1 MLAPKTAI
9 PPRARERAGAQ
20 RYGEAAML
28 LAAEAVLRAHGVP
41 AKLEFTRR
49 TGHAGEDAWLRV
61 GHGKAAVR
69 YAVEAARGLTPGTL
83 GGVLLK
89 LRDREGKG
97 LIVAD
102 YVTPALA
109 DTLRERGVAFV
120 DLVGNAWVQQ
130 AGIVLQVTGRRPG
143 RLADDARP
151 ARVLQPAGL
160 RIVFALLCR
169 PELVNTP
176 VRDIAKAAGVAHG
189 TAGGVL
195 RDLKKMGHIVELGHR
210 PGARGRARTR
220 RLEQRRRL
228 LDLWAQAYPG
238 QLRPRLNPRRYQ
250 ATQPFWWRTADLA
263 RYGLALGGEPAAE
276 RLTQHLKPEN
286 ITLYAIGGG
295 ERLVHQ
301 DHILLNDVKGD
312 VEILD
317 AFWNF
322 APPDELRG
330 IVPPL
335 LVYADLLATGD
346 DRCIEAARLVYD
358 RYLAQPD
365 GKD

>member
-1 MLAPKTAI
+1 ML
-9 PPRARERAGAQ
+9 Q
-20 RYGEAAML
+20 
-28 LAAEAVLRAHGVP
+28 AAEAVLRARGVP
-41 AKLEFTRR
+41 AKLEFTRL
-49 TGHAGEDAWLRV
+49 TAHAEEDARLRI
-61 GHGKAAVR
+61 GHGRAAMR
-69 YAVEAARGLTPGTL
+69 YAVEVARGLTPGTL

-89 LRDREGKG
+89 LRERGGKG

-102 YVTPALA
+102 YVTPVLA
-109 DTLRERGVAFV
+109 DTLRERGIAFV
-120 DLVGNAWVQQ
+120 DLAGNAWVQQ
-130 AGIVLQVTGRRPG
+130 AGIVLQVTGRRPA
-143 RLADDARP
+143 RPADNARP
-151 ARVLQPAGL
+151 ARVLQPGGL

-169 PELVNTP
+169 PELVNAP
-176 VRDIAKAAGVAHG
+176 VREIAEAAGVAHG
-189 TAGGVL
+189 TVGWVL
-195 RDLKKMGHIVELGHR
+195 RDLKKMGHVVELGRR

-220 RLEQRRRL
+220 RLEQQRRL
-228 LDLWAQAYPG
+228 LELWVQAYPG
-238 QLRPRLNPRRYQ
+238 QLRPRLNPRRFR
-250 ATQPFWWRTADLA
+250 ATQPFWWRTADFA

-276 RLTQHLKPEN
+276 RLTQHLKPELV
-286 ITLYAIGGG
+286 TLYAVGGG

-301 DHILLNDVKGD
+301 DHILLNDANGD

-322 APPDELRG
+322 APPGEFRG

-346 DRCIEAARLVYD
+346 DRCIEAARLVYG

>member
-1 MLAPKTAI
+1 MPAPTTAI
-9 PPRARERAGAQ
+9 PLRTRARAEEQ

-28 LAAEAVLRAHGVP
+28 HAAEAVLRTHGVP
-41 AKLEFTRR
+41 AKLEFTHRAGR
-49 TGHAGEDAWLRV
+49 AGEDAWLRV

-69 YAVEAARGLTPGTL
+69 YAVDVARGLTPGTL

-120 DLVGNAWVQQ
+120 DLAGNAWVQQ
-130 AGIVLQVTGRRPG
+130 AGIVLQVTGRRPE
-143 RLADDARP
+143 RPTDDARP
-151 ARVLQPAGL
+151 ARVLQPGGL

-169 PELVNTP
+169 PELVNAT
-176 VRDIAKAAGVAHG
+176 VRDIAKAAGMAHG
-189 TAGGVL
+189 TVGWVL
-195 RDLKKMGHIVELGHR
+195 RDLKKMGHIVELGRR

-238 QLRPRLNPRRYQ
+238 QLRPRLNPRRFR
-250 ATQPFWWRTADLA
+250 ATQPGWWRTADLI

-276 RLTQHLKPEN
+276 RLTRHLKPEN
-286 ITLYAIGGG
+286 ITLYAVGG
-295 ERLVHQ
+295 EERPVHR
-301 DHILLNDVKGD
+301 DHILLNDAKGD

-322 APPDELRG
+322 AQPEELRD

-346 DRCIEAARLVYD
+346 DRCIEAARIVYD

>member
-1 MLAPKTAI
+1 MPAPATAI
-9 PPRARERAGAQ
+9 PLRARERAGAQ

-28 LAAEAVLRAHGVP
+28 HAAEAVLRARGVP
-41 AKLEFTRR
+41 AKLEFTHRAGR
-49 TGHAGEDAWLRV
+49 AGEDAWLRI
-61 GHGKAAVR
+61 GHGRSAVR
-69 YAVEAARGLTPGTL
+69 YAVEAARGLAPGTL

-109 DTLRERGVAFV
+109 DTLRDRGVAFV
-120 DLVGNAWVQQ
+120 DLAGNAWVQQ
-130 AGIVLQVTGRRPG
+130 AGIVLQVAGKKPQRP
-143 RLADDARP
+143 AADARP
-151 ARVLQPAGL
+151 ARVLQPGGL

-169 PELVNTP
+169 PELVNAT

-189 TAGGVL
+189 TVGWVL
-195 RDLKKMGHIVELGHR
+195 RDLKKMGHIVELGRR

-228 LDLWAQAYPG
+228 LDLWVQAYPG
-238 QLRPRLNPRRYQ
+238 QLRPRLNPRRFQ
-250 ATQPFWWRTADLA
+250 ATQPGWWRTADFT

-276 RLTQHLKPEN
+276 RLTQHLKPET
-286 ITLYAIGGG
+286 ITLYAVGGG

-301 DHILLNDVKGD
+301 DHILLNDAKGD

-365 GKD
+365 RKD